1 MNHRDRAAPIALP
14 RDAPI
19 AQAVL
24 NLARSR
30 RLALELGLDET
41 VGDGLL
47 RGGDVEAVEKA
58 RIDHD
63 TVAGIGLRDRECL
76 GIFTRRQPDG
86 KGGEDVSA
94 RGLEDAVLIRGADAE
109 S

>member
-1 MNHRDRAAPIALP
+1 MNHWDRAAPIALP

-47 RGGDVEAVEKA
+47 GGGDVEAVEKA

-63 TVAGIGLRDRECL
+63 TVAGIGLVRDRECL
-76 GIFTRRQPDG
+76 GIFARRQHTG
-86 KGGEDVSA
+86 KYGKTVSA
-94 RGLEDAVLIRGADAE
+94 REFE
-109 S
+109 